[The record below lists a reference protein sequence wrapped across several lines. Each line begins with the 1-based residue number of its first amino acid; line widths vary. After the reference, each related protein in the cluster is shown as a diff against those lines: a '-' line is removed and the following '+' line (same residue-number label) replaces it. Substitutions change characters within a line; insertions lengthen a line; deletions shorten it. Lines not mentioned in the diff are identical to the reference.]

1 MFESLFGSEMPLAAR
16 FFIVPVRSQRS
27 ALPGEIERFVPKQ
40 IPATQCLSAE
50 QALQLVRRFDDRTLV
65 TGSLFLV
72 GEVLSILNPA
82 GAAFQTSNQ

>member
-1 MFESLFGSEMPLAAR
+1 
-16 FFIVPVRSQRS
+16 
-27 ALPGEIERFVPKQ
+27 LPGEIERFVPKQ

-82 GAAFQTSNQ
+82 GAAFQSSNQ